1 MAAPAQVVLAVE
13 ELGSASLC
21 TGIPLGLWSG
31 VWLSCF
37 APECTDCAVLR
48 CIRPQGYKVLRL
60 LHIRPQELPVGTRL
74 PCHTVSLQP
83 VVDAQGGAPTDA
95 VTWCFL
101 EPMLGARKCLP
112 CSSRL
117 HGCSV
122 VAADLFPGEAC
133 ERAGRLGALH
143 SPVMLLPGSLVFNRS
158 AEPPCRRLPC
168 NRAVRARAQACLG
181 KTWVSLCPGN
191 TTAGLRGER
200 GRSGRR
206 KVGLRMVWTT
216 CGQRAAWVE
225 RSLPL
230 WEPSAGWSIPSRRLA
245 LPWVHEDGASRPVVQ
260 QPCFLPQSFLID
272 GFLGIPDSHGS
283 VIPALEHRPP
293 TEGTLPTE
301 DQRADNGSLESPRR
315 SSLTPPDNNHTWNWR
330 QGCEE
335 ELPREQG
342 GSRQLCQEPPG
353 LGRRGAAQGPDMHSV
368 PLERRLQ
375 PPGLW
380 DRSLVSRRLGAP
392 PACALL
398 SPHW

>member
-1 MAAPAQVVLAVE
+1 MSAAGLCPCS
-13 ELGSASLC
+13 LGSGS
-21 TGIPLGLWSG
+21 
-31 VWLSCF
+31 
-37 APECTDCAVLR
+37 
-48 CIRPQGYKVLRL
+48 Q
-60 LHIRPQELPVGTRL
+60 L
-74 PCHTVSLQP
+74 PCPPGRSL
-83 VVDAQGGAPTDA
+83 T
-95 VTWCFL
+95 L
-101 EPMLGARKCLP
+101 LL
-112 CSSRL
+112 SSRL

-168 NRAVRARAQACLG
+168 NRAVRATAQACLG

-272 GFLGIPDSHGS
+272 GFLGIPDSHGVMRGEQRGGGAGLGPGLGGARAGVPGEKCLAPGGQS
-283 VIPALEHRPP
+283 GRRPFCP
-293 TEGTLPTE
+293 HP
-301 DQRADNGSLESPRR
+301 
-315 SSLTPPDNNHTWNWR
+315 
-330 QGCEE
+330 
-335 ELPREQG
+335 
-342 GSRQLCQEPPG
+342 GSRQEPDG
-353 LGRRGAAQGPDMHSV
+353 RTVRRGPVSC
-368 PLERRLQ
+368 
-375 PPGLW
+375 PPKF
-380 DRSLVSRRLGAP
+380 SRQDGG
-392 PACALL
+392 
-398 SPHW
+398 

>member
-1 MAAPAQVVLAVE
+1 MGLCHCGRSTHHHYNMLTVTRAPTKSSCPCGCHRVPSCWLWPGSPAETVHSRGFCLKLRVSWREESEPSAVQGAPPLSWGSCVDPVFGQGKRLLVE
-13 ELGSASLC
+13 ETSPPLSQEPPLMLLPGVSWSQCWGLGSVCPVPGLSL
-21 TGIPLGLWSG
+21 T
-31 VWLSCF
+31 
-37 APECTDCAVLR
+37 
-48 CIRPQGYKVLRL
+48 L
-60 LHIRPQELPVGTRL
+60 LL
-74 PCHTVSLQP
+74 
-83 VVDAQGGAPTDA
+83 
-95 VTWCFL
+95 
-101 EPMLGARKCLP
+101 
-112 CSSRL
+112 SSRL

-158 AEPPCRRLPC
+158 AEPPC
-168 NRAVRARAQACLG
+168 
-181 KTWVSLCPGN
+181 
-191 TTAGLRGER
+191 
-200 GRSGRR
+200 
-206 KVGLRMVWTT
+206 
-216 CGQRAAWVE
+216 
-225 RSLPL
+225 SLPL

>member
-1 MAAPAQVVLAVE
+1 MGLCHCGRSTHHHYNMLTVTRAPTKSSCPCGCHRVPSCWLWPGSPAETVHSRGFCLKLRVSWREESEPSAVQGAPPLSWGSCVDPVFGQGKRLLVE
-13 ELGSASLC
+13 ETSPPLSQEPPLMLLPGVSWSQCWGLGSVCPVPGLSL
-21 TGIPLGLWSG
+21 T
-31 VWLSCF
+31 
-37 APECTDCAVLR
+37 
-48 CIRPQGYKVLRL
+48 L
-60 LHIRPQELPVGTRL
+60 LL
-74 PCHTVSLQP
+74 
-83 VVDAQGGAPTDA
+83 
-95 VTWCFL
+95 
-101 EPMLGARKCLP
+101 
-112 CSSRL
+112 SSRL

-315 SSLTPPDNNHTWNWR
+315 SR
-330 QGCEE
+330 
-335 ELPREQG
+335 
-342 GSRQLCQEPPG
+342 
-353 LGRRGAAQGPDMHSV
+353 MH
-368 PLERRLQ
+368 
-375 PPGLW
+375 
-380 DRSLVSRRLGAP
+380 
-392 PACALL
+392 
-398 SPHW
+398 